1 LLATSAPKI
10 TACKQ
15 AVAPRGAGYS
25 DRLLADSLLAAGKK
39 AEAVAIY
46 RHLQKTRT
54 APTERHVRAAA
65 ERALAR
71 AR

>member
-1 LLATSAPKI
+1 MGN
-10 TACKQ
+10 
-15 AVAPRGAGYS
+15 VAGGRRGDPRP
-25 DRLLADSLLAAGKK
+25 DKP

-54 APTERHVRAAA
+54 APAERPVRAAA

-71 AR
+71 VK